1 MALLNVLQFP
11 DVKLRNKA
19 KPVTAF
25 DSNILKYVEDMFET
39 MYEQNA
45 IGLAAIQVNIPLSI
59 IVIDVSDMKDAPLC
73 IINPEIIQ
81 KEGSQEE
88 FEGCLSF
95 PGVFDKV
102 ERDMNIRLRAQDQYG
117 KTFEIDADGLLSNC
131 IQHEMDHLNGILF
144 IDHLSRLKQERLRK
158 KLEKLRART
167 F

>member
-11 DVKLRNKA
+11 DVKLRNQA
-19 KPVTAF
+19 QPVTAF
-25 DSNILKYVEDMFET
+25 DSTIIKYVEDMFET

-45 IGLAAIQVNIPLSI
+45 IGLASIQVSIPLNI
-59 IVIDVSDMKDAPLC
+59 IVIDVSDLKDSPLC

-81 KEGSQEE
+81 SEGIQEE

-95 PGVFDKV
+95 PGVFDKI
-102 ERDMNIRLRAQDQYG
+102 ERAMTIRLRAQDQHG

-144 IDHLSRLKQERLRK
+144 IDHLSRLKQDRLRR

-167 F
+167 Y